1 MRRGS
6 RVLKRLALFCADL
19 IVVGLMSVFALLLRD
34 NFESRPEQFTAFMP
48 YLGATLVAS
57 AVSLTMLRLNRGVW
71 RLSTLSDYL
80 RILGAS
86 AVAVSAA
93 VAFGFVSSRM
103 ENISRALPIM
113 QLVLMVFALVGVR
126 IAARLLL
133 AWHRRDDNAVRAVP
147 DFGSATENVLV
158 LGINRL
164 AHLYIRSA
172 EEFGAGRLRIAGIL
186 TPHSDHQGRMVGL
199 YKVLGSPETATDVV
213 KKLAVHGV
221 YVTRIVVMMR
231 PEQLNPLQREQLLH
245 AASHC
250 QIVVE
255 YFADTL
261 GFSDRRGREQPQP
274 RRAARMQSA
283 DLAVINEKLSVYARR
298 KYWRFKRL
306 VEGLVSVMALV
317 VLSPLLLL
325 ISVLVAFDV
334 GAPVIFWQ
342 QRPGARGVPFRV
354 YKFRTMAASHDV
366 AGRRRSDTERLSRL
380 GAFLRLAR
388 LDELP
393 QLFNVLLG
401 EMSFVGPRPLLPR
414 DQVPGLEARLTIA
427 PGITGWAQ
435 VNGGRG
441 VSAAEKAALDIW
453 YLRHATPLVDLRIY
467 GATLLMLLRGERRN
481 EAAIEVACR
490 ELAALWPA
498 AEPGGEVAQ
507 PAHASK
513 ILSIRSSGLPG
524 EGSQALA

>member
-1 MRRGS
+1 
-6 RVLKRLALFCADL
+6 
-19 IVVGLMSVFALLLRD
+19 MSLFALLLRD
-34 NFESRPEQFTAFMP
+34 NFDTRPEQLSAFIP

-57 AVSLTMLRLNRGVW
+57 AIALTVLRLNRGVW

-86 AVAVSAA
+86 AIAVSAA
-93 VAFGFVSSRM
+93 VAFGFVSSRL

-133 AWHRRDDNAVRAVP
+133 TPRQGGGSAVRAGP
-147 DFGSATENVLV
+147 DFGRATEDVLV

-186 TPHSDHQGRMVGL
+186 TPHAGQQGRTVGRHR
-199 YKVLGSPETATDVV
+199 VLGSPETAGDVI
-213 KKLAVHGV
+213 KELAVHGV
-221 YVTRIVVMMR
+221 YVTRVVVVLR
-231 PEQLNPLQREQLLH
+231 PEQLSATQRERLQG
-245 AASHC
+245 AAERF
-250 QIVVE
+250 QVDLE

-261 GFSDRRGREQPQP
+261 GFADRR
-274 RRAARMQSA
+274 RRAPPRQLHVVVETQAAR
-283 DLAVINEKLSVYARR
+283 LAAVNEQVARYARR
-298 KYWRFKRL
+298 PYWGFKRA
-306 VEGLVSVMALV
+306 VEALVSTIALAALLPV
-317 VLSPLLLL
+317 LLL
-325 ISVLVAFDV
+325 IAVLVAFDV

-354 YKFRTMAASHDV
+354 YKFRTMAASHDA
-366 AGRRRSDTERLSRL
+366 AGRRRSDAERLSRV
-380 GAFLRLAR
+380 GAFLRLTR

-401 EMSFVGPRPLLPR
+401 EMSFIGPRPLLPR
-414 DQVPGLEARLTIA
+414 DQVPGLEARLAIA

-441 VSAAEKAALDIW
+441 VSAVEKAALDIW
-453 YLRHATPLVDLRIY
+453 YLRHASPLVDVRIY
-467 GATLLMLLRGERRN
+467 CATALMLLRGERRN
-481 EAAIEVACR
+481 EAAISLACR
-490 ELAALWPA
+490 ELAALGPMANPA
-498 AEPGGEVAQ
+498 GAALQPTHDLELLPLRRAALPGG
-507 PAHASK
+507 
-513 ILSIRSSGLPG
+513 
-524 EGSQALA
+524 GSQARA